1 MGLLVSEV
9 EVSPE
14 PGVNGPEPSVAA
26 HAATDSPGRTDSSVA
41 DVVGATIAALGVK
54 DAFGVLGSGNLVVTN
69 ALVRHGAQFHPA
81 RHEMSATCMADG
93 YARVTGRVGVVS
105 VHQGP
110 GLTNTMTGLAEA
122 AKSRTPVLVLA
133 GETPA
138 AALTSNFRIDQHD
151 LVESVGAIADR
162 VHGPKTAAD
171 DAARAYQ
178 RALTERRPVVLML
191 PIDIQPQPAGQ
202 TEPSRPPLP
211 PLSPPEPAT
220 DAVKAAADL
229 LTAARRPAIIA
240 GRGAVLAG
248 ARGELERLGQT
259 IGAVLATSAPA
270 NGLFA
275 DLPYALG
282 ISGGFASPFAAE
294 LLPQADAVLVFGASA
309 NHWTTKHGAMIGADA
324 RVIQVDTEPSA
335 ISRNRPAHIAIIA
348 DAKTTATALADELT
362 QPRPPKRGLPHP
374 GTGERDRHPPLA
386 RRPLRGGLDR
396 RVDRPPHGQH
406 RAQRPA
412 AAQDSAVAVDSGHFL
427 GYPSMFLDV
436 PDARSWLF
444 PNGFQAV
451 GLGLGNAIGAAI
463 ARPDRPTVAAIGD
476 GGAFMALAELET
488 AARLKLT
495 LLVMI
500 YDDAAYGA
508 EVHHFAPMGHDVSL
522 VRFPDADLAGIAR
535 AAGAKAATVRRDRR
549 PRRRHRVARQPP
561 RPARPRCESEP
572 DDLRGV
578 ARGGV
583 PRRLTQGENRC
594 PPPSPRPP
602 CSKRSATA
610 ASRSSTARSRSA
622 SRRR

>member
-1 MGLLVSEV
+1 MGALVSEV

-14 PGVNGPEPSVAA
+14 QGVNGPEPGVAG
-26 HAATDSPGRTDSSVA
+26 HAAEDSPARQHSSVA
-41 DVVGATIAALGVK
+41 DVVGATIAAQGVK
-54 DAFGVLGSGNLVVTN
+54 DAFGILGSGNLVVTN
-69 ALVRHGAQFHPA
+69 ALVRHGARFHHA
-81 RHEMSATCMADG
+81 RHEGSALCMADG
-93 YARVTGRVGVVS
+93 YARVTGAVGVCS

-162 VHGPKTAAD
+162 VHGAKTAAD

-178 RALTERRPVVLML
+178 RAITDRRPVVLML
-191 PIDIQPQPAGQ
+191 PIDIQPQPAVQ
-202 TEPSRPPLP
+202 TEPSQPAMP
-211 PLSPPEPAT
+211 PLSAPEPAS
-220 DAVKAAADL
+220 DAIDQAINLIVQAK
-229 LTAARRPAIIA
+229 RPAIIA

-248 ARGELERLGQT
+248 AGPELERLGET
-259 IGAVLATSAPA
+259 IGAILATSAPA

-275 DLPYALG
+275 RLPYALG
-282 ISGGFASPFAAE
+282 ISGGFASPFAARV
-294 LLPQADAVLVFGASA
+294 LPQADVVLVFGASV
-309 NHWTTKHGAMIGADA
+309 NHWTTKHGAMIGPDA
-324 RVIQVDTEPSA
+324 RVIQIDVEPRA
-335 ISRNRPAHIAIIA
+335 IGRNRPADLAIIA
-348 DAKTTATALADELT
+348 DANATARALTAELSNRKHTNQGFRTSELAT
-362 QPRPPKRGLPHP
+362 QIATNGWRHDPYDDASTEEWIDPRTASIALNDLLPAN
-374 GTGERDRHPPLA
+374 R
-386 RRPLRGGLDR
+386 
-396 RVDRPPHGQH
+396 
-406 RAQRPA
+406 
-412 AAQDSAVAVDSGHFL
+412 AVAVDSGHFL

-463 ARPDRPTVAAIGD
+463 AQPDRPTVAAIGD

-495 LLVMI
+495 LLVVI

-535 AAGAKAATVRRDRR
+535 AAGAKAATVRR
-549 PRRRHRVARQPP
+549 V
-561 RPARPRCESEP
+561 
-572 DDLRGV
+572 DDLGV
-578 ARGGV
+578 VTEWLVNPHGPLVLDVKVNPTICAEWLEEAFRAG
-583 PRRLTQGENRC
+583 
-594 PPPSPRPP
+594 
-602 CSKRSATA
+602 
-610 ASRSSTARSRSA
+610 
-622 SRRR
+622 